1 MMTVTGRPRASSVRV
16 VKCSDTGA
24 RASPGRSSARR
35 VLRRVAGV
43 DVVVGRVRESQARK
57 CFGVGGPMS
66 TETVTVLFTDLV
78 GSTALASRLGTRQA
92 EVLRR
97 DHFGMLREAIA
108 AHGGREVKNLGDGLM
123 VVFGSLSAGVDAAVD
138 MQQRVEWRNRGADE
152 ALSIRVGL
160 SHGEADSNHDGPMNI
175 ECRRHLRRCLLPQP
189 CAALNVRKQNDTP
202 ATTHCHAQQ
211 DLDASSALVHA
222 DAVDRDVVDQT
233 IDIEVHNRCV

>member
-1 MMTVTGRPRASSVRV
+1 LLVACENPRPGSV
-16 VKCSDTGA
+16 SGWAGA
-24 RASPGRSSARR
+24 
-35 VLRRVAGV
+35 
-43 DVVVGRVRESQARK
+43 
-57 CFGVGGPMS
+57 MS